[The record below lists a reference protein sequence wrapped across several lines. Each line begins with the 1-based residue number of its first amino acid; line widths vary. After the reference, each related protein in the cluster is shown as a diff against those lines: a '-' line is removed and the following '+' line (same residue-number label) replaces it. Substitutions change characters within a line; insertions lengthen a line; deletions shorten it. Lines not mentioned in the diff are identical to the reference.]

1 MFLIFKIEYVLVY
14 PEEGKRMKFTD
25 VTVEGEDTKKRFAQ
39 NYHTLHSTGA
49 TIIIVILFLQISYC
63 SDCKCIKY
71 KYCILIVCVT
81 VLYKFLI
88 IYL

>member
-14 PEEGKRMKFTD
+14 PEEGKIMKFTD

-39 NYHTLHSTGA
+39 NYNTLHRTGA

-63 SDCKCIKY
+63 
-71 KYCILIVCVT
+71 VT
-81 VLYKFLI
+81 VSVSNINIVFQLYV
-88 IYL
+88 